1 MVSLSD
7 NSSFNYQAYEMP
19 RILDPSIIRAARQIY
34 RTYCVLNAKITR
46 RPSGVAIDK
55 DSYRGQLIFKN
66 KPILLPGEC
75 FVPLKQ
81 LEAEI

>member
-7 NSSFNYQAYEMP
+7 HSSFNYQAHEMP
-19 RILDPSIIRAARQIY
+19 RILDPAIIRAARQVY

-55 DSYRGQLIFKN
+55 DSYRGQLIFKT